1 MGRYDNTSITVNR
14 KGKRVRTPTLYPE
27 IPLSDSDQFIF
38 PKDGDRLDN
47 IAFKYY
53 GDASL
58 WWIIAKANELG
69 KGRTIL
75 NPNFQIRVPG
85 NHTKIIADFNNLN
98 V

>member
-1 MGRYDNTSITVNR
+1 MGRYDSTSITVNR
-14 KGKRVRTPTLYPE
+14 KGERVRIPTLYPE

-75 NPNFQIRVPG
+75 NPNFQIRIPG
-85 NHTKIIADFNNLN
+85 NISKIISDYNNLN
-98 V
+98 S

>member
-14 KGKRVRTPTLYPE
+14 KGERVRIPTLYPE

-38 PKDGDRLDN
+38 PKDGDILDN

>member
-1 MGRYDNTSITVNR
+1 MGRYDSTSITVNR
-14 KGKRVRTPTLYPE
+14 KGERVRIPTLYPE
-27 IPLSDSDQFIF
+27 IPLSDSDQFVF

>member
-1 MGRYDNTSITVNR
+1 MGRYDSTSITVNR
-14 KGKRVRTPTLYPE
+14 KGERVRIPTLYPE

>member
-14 KGKRVRTPTLYPE
+14 KGERVRIPTLYPE
-27 IPLSDSDQFIF
+27 IPLSDSDQFVF

-85 NHTKIIADFNNLN
+85 NHTKIIADFNN

>member
-1 MGRYDNTSITVNR
+1 MGRYDNTSVTVNR
-14 KGKRVRTPTLYPE
+14 KGQRVLVPTLYPQ
-27 IPLSDSDQFIF
+27 IPLSDSDKFVF

-47 IAFKYY
+47 IAFRYY

-58 WWIIAKANELG
+58 WWIIAQANNLG

-75 NPNFQIRVPG
+75 NPNFQIRIPG
-85 NHTKIIADFNNLN
+85 NQSKIIADFEKLN

>member
-14 KGKRVRTPTLYPE
+14 KGERVRIPTLYPE

-58 WWIIAKANELG
+58 WCIIAKANELG